1 MIGTRT
7 NRLDAKGRLA
17 IPAKWREQLGDCVVV
32 VKGMNNCLD
41 VYRQEDFYEVMDKLD
56 ETPFFSDDKVRQ
68 LKRNMYSSAEELE
81 PDKQGRVLLTPDH
94 RKHASMEGEM
104 DVVVR
109 GVGNHLEL
117 WNADVWDSYNA
128 DFSMEENGRYLYRQ
142 QM

>member
-1 MIGTRT
+1 
-7 NRLDAKGRLA
+7 
-17 IPAKWREQLGDCVVV
+17 
-32 VKGMNNCLD
+32 MNNCLD

-128 DFSMEENGRYLYRQ
+128 GFSMEENGRYLYRQ